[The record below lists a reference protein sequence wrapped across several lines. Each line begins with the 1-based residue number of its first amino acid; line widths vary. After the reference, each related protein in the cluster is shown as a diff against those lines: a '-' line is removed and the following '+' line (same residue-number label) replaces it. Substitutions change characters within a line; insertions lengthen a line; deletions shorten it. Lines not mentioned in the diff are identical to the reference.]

1 MHCTRVDSIQFIQ
14 RQIGLNQ
21 GWCHLLLCVMSTP
34 QKINNRFQIEL
45 ESKYGRLDVFDRAN
59 NMKGFL
65 LQTFCNNI
73 NSVFSKKATKFEKT
87 YLILFWSLTTT
98 DRPDYWCQKKCVTF
112 FRIMYPFQKILWQ
125 KYTNVCTPRDKKE
138 SSFLNQAHSKKWFW
152 CLVTLQLQR
161 QYKFSIWTQSLKL

>member
-59 NMKGFL
+59 NKKGFL

-73 NSVFSKKATKFEKT
+73 KKGHKIRKNISHIV
-87 YLILFWSLTTT
+87 LK
-98 DRPDYWCQKKCVTF
+98 PDHYWCQKKCVTF

-125 KYTNVCTPRDKKE
+125 KYTNVYTPRDKKE

>member
-1 MHCTRVDSIQFIQ
+1 MRLLMFWPVHCALYTVDSIQFIQ

-59 NMKGFL
+59 NKKGFL

-73 NSVFSKKATKFEKT
+73 NSMFSRKATKFEKKKHIS
-87 YLILFWSLTTT
+87 YCFEAWPLLT
-98 DRPDYWCQKKCVTF
+98 PKKKCVTF
-112 FRIMYPFQKILWQ
+112 FRILHPFQKTLWQ
-125 KYTNVCTPRDKKE
+125 KYINVYTPQDKKRE
-138 SSFLNQAHSKKWFW
+138 
-152 CLVTLQLQR
+152 
-161 QYKFSIWTQSLKL
+161 